1 MSSRHHSLPRISRTR
16 HVPMTHCILHLHP
29 LHFRGLHPQLSHHEY
44 RERSLIL
51 RPHRPTPRIFS
62 GGYKSTEGLLWWF
75 IPCTIYPIIPVVPG
89 ISVSGYNESRWGREG
104 RPTVIRMTF
113 MTTEVMDAKSLDFME
128 TNTMFCI
135 VISSNS

>member
-1 MSSRHHSLPRISRTR
+1 MTAVLNISIYTFGPALLFRPGVNTFKPARSS
-16 HVPMTHCILHLHP
+16 
-29 LHFRGLHPQLSHHEY
+29 GLFQVNLAHNKDQASHKRDKKTED
-44 RERSLIL
+44 RD
-51 RPHRPTPRIFS
+51 
-62 GGYKSTEGLLWWF
+62 KSTEGLLWF

-89 ISVSGYNESRWGREG
+89 ISVSGYNESRWGRKG